1 MSEMCWCA
9 TCRPVV
15 FGDMR
20 MVLCPE
26 CGNKRCPRAS
36 NHIYAC
42 TGSNE
47 VGQAGSAYTAHLTPQ
62 RIINGAIMTQD
73 EIEAIAQRPTYCKT
87 DGEAVTLSRAE
98 RDALV
103 AMAKD
108 GMRYRFIRDVPWMG
122 SRLWDVIAMQKNAI
136 WDETIDAAMAKKK
149 R

>member
-1 MSEMCWCA
+1 MSESCWCA
-9 TCRPVV
+9 TCRPVS

-20 MVLCPE
+20 MVLCPV

-36 NHIYAC
+36 NHVYAC

-47 VGQAGSAYTAHLTPQ
+47 VGQVGVDAADMAHRAPQ
-62 RIINGAIMTQD
+62 CLINGAHMTQD

-103 AMAKD
+103 AICRLVVEKFASGNSVPVERITIRADELAKE
-108 GMRYRFIRDVPWMG
+108 
-122 SRLWDVIAMQKNAI
+122 K
-136 WDETIDAAMAKKK
+136 T
-149 R
+149 